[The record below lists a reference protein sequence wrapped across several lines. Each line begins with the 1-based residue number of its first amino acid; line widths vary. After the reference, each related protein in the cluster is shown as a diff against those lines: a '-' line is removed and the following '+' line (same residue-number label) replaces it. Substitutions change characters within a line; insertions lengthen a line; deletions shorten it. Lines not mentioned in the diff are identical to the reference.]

1 MKVLNGKKKVGLGR
15 RAWKPSRQLKA
26 AEDAAVS
33 IAKVLRHWK
42 EVFGGYPGSASVED
56 AIALADLVAKLAAFG
71 RRAGAEETMDLARRV
86 EHLLDRL
93 QNEVDELLASI
104 R

>member
-1 MKVLNGKKKVGLGR
+1 MLHRRKKVGLGR
-15 RAWKPSRQLKA
+15 GTWRPSRQLKA

-42 EVFGGYPGSASVED
+42 EVFGGHPGLASVED
-56 AIALADLVAKLAAFG
+56 AIALADLVAKMAAFG
-71 RRAGAEETMDLARRV
+71 RRGVAEETIDLARRV
-86 EHLLDRL
+86 EQLLDRL